1 MRRREGE
8 IRTPWAH
15 QRPLKETSRI
25 PVDPWSQDTR
35 QLLLDLRPGFCTIMG
50 WWVLFFLASL
60 LRERAWW
67 RSLSLQHPQRVG
79 LFIHSNLNLFVLW
92 SAFWEM
98 EHWGRKKR
106 YAAKC
111 LKYNLIWAKCS
122 PQDPKN
128 ETRGHLASNYTGR
141 MTQIGRSSR
150 LLESIQ
156 NQTFLLLWEMR
167 KQSLWRWRGG
177 EKAYI

>member
-1 MRRREGE
+1 MG
-8 IRTPWAH
+8 TPMSTWGNKQNPCGPMILVHEAARSCWVWGQDSVPSWAG
-15 QRPLKETSRI
+15 
-25 PVDPWSQDTR
+25 
-35 QLLLDLRPGFCTIMG
+35 GFC
-50 WWVLFFLASL
+50 FFFAFL

-67 RSLSLQHPQRVG
+67 RSLSLHHPQRAR
-79 LFIHSNLNLFVLW
+79 LFIHSNPDLFVLW

-128 ETRGHLASNYTGR
+128 ETRGHLASNYTVR

-156 NQTFLLLWEMR
+156 NQTFLFLWEMR

>member
-1 MRRREGE
+1 M
-8 IRTPWAH
+8 
-15 QRPLKETSRI
+15 
-25 PVDPWSQDTR
+25 R
-35 QLLLDLRPGFCTIMG
+35 QLALAGSEARTLCCHGLVGFG
-50 WWVLFFLASL
+50 FFAFL
-60 LRERAWW
+60 LRECAWW
-67 RSLSLQHPQRVG
+67 RSLSVHHPQRAR
-79 LFIHSNLNLFVLW
+79 LFIHSNPDLFVLW

-106 YAAKC
+106 YAAKS

-128 ETRGHLASNYTGR
+128 ETRGHLASNYTVR

-156 NQTFLLLWEMR
+156 NQTFLFLWEMR